1 MKTAGYSKLVGNKV
15 MAEKSKLMLRFR
27 KEDENVSICQIVVMR
42 ELRKKLGEVEMAK
55 FLREGIC

>member
-15 MAEKSKLMLRFR
+15 VAEKCKLILRFR
-27 KEDENVSICQIVVMR
+27 KEDENVSMSPIVVMR

-55 FLREGIC
+55 VLREGVC